1 MFEVNEKNKG
11 IKKDRETFQIQYS
24 EEILIQKVE
33 RDKFQADIEHL
44 NTGIQQ
50 ARINNQI
57 TVDKETK
64 RKMGKKEQ
72 LEKEMEYKEI
82 ENRTRYDA
90 LLDSKKEM
98 ERTNE
103 DKIASMLQQH
113 EIELER
119 RRQDYEDKMKAD
131 ELRFQEL
138 LTSKEEEA
146 R

>member
-1 MFEVNEKNKG
+1 M
-11 IKKDRETFQIQYS
+11 D
-24 EEILIQKVE
+24 
-33 RDKFQADIEHL
+33 H
-44 NTGIQQ
+44 
-50 ARINNQI
+50 
-57 TVDKETK
+57 ETK
-64 RKMGKKEQ
+64 KKLAKKEQ

-90 LLDSKKEM
+90 LMESKKEM
-98 ERTNE
+98 ERMNE
-103 DKIASMLQQH
+103 EKISQMIQQH

-138 LTSKEEEA
+138 LASKEEEA

>member
-1 MFEVNEKNKG
+1 
-11 IKKDRETFQIQYS
+11 
-24 EEILIQKVE
+24 
-33 RDKFQADIEHL
+33 
-44 NTGIQQ
+44 
-50 ARINNQI
+50 
-57 TVDKETK
+57 
-64 RKMGKKEQ
+64 MGKKEQ

-131 ELRFQEL
+131 ELRF
-138 LTSKEEEA
+138 
-146 R
+146 